1 MDVTE
6 SFLTSTTDISEVS
19 TVSESMELLSTST
32 LLSTISELMTEA
44 SDTITEQSPSGSVSI
59 SDLRFSVVDYI
70 VFGIMLAMS
79 GEINYLN

>member
-1 MDVTE
+1 M
-6 SFLTSTTDISEVS
+6 SEVS
-19 TVSESMELLSTST
+19 TASESMELLSTST

-59 SDLRFSVVDYI
+59 SDQRFSVVDYI

>member
-6 SFLTSTTDISEVS
+6 SFLTSTTDMSEVS
-19 TVSESMELLSTST
+19 TASESMELFSTST

-44 SDTITEQSPSGSVSI
+44 SDTITEQSPKGSVSI

>member
-32 LLSTISELMTEA
+32 LLSTISELMTET